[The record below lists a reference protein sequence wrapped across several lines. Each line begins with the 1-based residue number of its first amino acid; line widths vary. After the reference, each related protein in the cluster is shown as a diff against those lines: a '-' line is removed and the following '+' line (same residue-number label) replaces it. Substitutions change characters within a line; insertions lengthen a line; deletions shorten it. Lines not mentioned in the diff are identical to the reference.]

1 MFDNF
6 DGSGAVVTGAA
17 HGIGRALAFA
27 LAREGCA
34 VVLADL
40 DRDGLVATEA
50 ALAAVGAKTFTC
62 ITDVAD
68 AAAVDGL
75 ADFAFDRLGAVQ
87 ILCNNAGIVGPT
99 GNPVWEI
106 DVDEWSR
113 VFGVNVMGVLNGLRS
128 FLPRMQQLGEPC
140 HVVNT
145 ASECGW
151 VPSASVPQYF
161 ASKHAVVSLTESLRL
176 QAAEQYPWL
185 TTTLLCPRL
194 VDTGITERERTRIEA
209 AGKATGAAYTTDQA
223 VVASLPKQSPAF
235 VADCT
240 IDAMRAGKFHVFPDP
255 ESKQTLMGEFDEVL
269 ASI

>member
-1 MFDNF
+1 
-6 DGSGAVVTGAA
+6 
-17 HGIGRALAFA
+17 
-27 LAREGCA
+27 
-34 VVLADL
+34 
-40 DRDGLVATEA
+40 
-50 ALAAVGAKTFTC
+50 
-62 ITDVAD
+62 
-68 AAAVDGL
+68 
-75 ADFAFDRLGAVQ
+75 
-87 ILCNNAGIVGPT
+87 
-99 GNPVWEI
+99 
-106 DVDEWSR
+106 

-128 FLPRMQQLGEPC
+128 FVPRMQQLGAPC

-185 TTTLLCPRL
+185 TATLLCPRL
-194 VDTGITERERTRIEA
+194 VDTGITEREKARIEA
-209 AGKATGAAYTTDQA
+209 AGIATGSAYTADQA

-235 VADCT
+235 VAECT

-255 ESKQTLMGEFDEVL
+255 ASKRTLMREFDEVL

>member
-17 HGIGRALAFA
+17 NGIGRALAFA
-27 LAREGCA
+27 LARAGSA
-34 VVLADL
+34 VVLVDL
-40 DRDGLVATEA
+40 DRDGLLATEA
-50 ALAAVGAKTFTC
+50 ELAATGAKTFTF
-62 ITDVAD
+62 VAD
-68 AAAVDGL
+68 VSDASQVDAL

-99 GNPVWEI
+99 GDPVWEI
-106 DVDEWSR
+106 DADEWSR
-113 VFGVNVMGVLNGLRS
+113 VFGVNVTGVLNGLRS
-128 FLPRMQQLGEPC
+128 FMPRMQQLGEAC

-161 ASKHAVVSLTESLRL
+161 ASKHAVISLSESLRM
-176 QAAEQYPWL
+176 QAAEKHPWL

-194 VDTGITERERTRIEA
+194 VDTGITEREKTRIEA
-209 AGKATGAAYTTDQA
+209 AGKATGAAYTTDQST
-223 VVASLPKQSPAF
+223 VASLPKQTAEF

-240 IDAMRAGKFHVFPDP
+240 IEAMRAGKFYVFPDP
-255 ESKQTLMGEFDEVL
+255 ESRQTLKDEFDEVL
-269 ASI
+269 ASF

>member
-6 DGSGAVVTGAA
+6 AGSGAVVTGAA
-17 HGIGRALAFA
+17 HGIGRALALA
-27 LAREGCA
+27 LAREGCS

-40 DRDGLVATEA
+40 DRGGLHETENLVTETGA
-50 ALAAVGAKTFTC
+50 AAFTC
-62 ITDVAD
+62 VTDVAD
-68 AAAVDGL
+68 PTAVDRL

-106 DVDEWSR
+106 DAEEWSR
-113 VFGVNVMGVLNGLRS
+113 VFGVNVTGVLNGMRS
-128 FLPRMQQLGEPC
+128 FLPRMQQLGQSC

-151 VPSASVPQYF
+151 VPASSVPQYF

-176 QAAEQYPWL
+176 QAADQYPWL

-194 VDTGITERERTRIEA
+194 VDTGITEREKTRIEA
-209 AGKATGAAYTTDQA
+209 AGKESGAAYTADQA
-223 VVASLPKQSPAF
+223 VVAALPKQTPEF

-240 IDAMRAGKFHVFPDP
+240 IDAMRSGKFHVFPDP
-255 ESKQTLMGEFDEVL
+255 ASKQTLKDEFDEVL